1 MKKEYMKP
9 YIEAIE
15 LKACQQLLTGSV
27 TGLDNTNVDA
37 FDGTSDVD
45 DLIGD
50 DDIDEII

>member
-1 MKKEYMKP
+1 MKKEYMEP
-9 YIEAIE
+9 HIEAIE
-15 LKACQQLLTGSV
+15 VKACQQLLTGSV
-27 TGLDNTNVDA
+27 TGLDNTNVNA

>member
-9 YIEAIE
+9 HIEAIE

-27 TGLDNTNVDA
+27 TGLDDMNINA